1 MTQQQHETIN
11 NNKMISS
18 MNVNIIEET
27 NPQIQLELQNK
38 FNKSLAEMSIP
49 KLTIE
54 KMSAYLEKRKQ
65 LDCEI
70 TIFYAKVAQKSYA
83 TEKR

>member
-1 MTQQQHETIN
+1 MTQQQHGTIN

-18 MNVNIIEET
+18 INVNIIDET
-27 NPQIQLELQNK
+27 NPQVQLELQNK
-38 FNKSLAEMSIP
+38 FNKSLAEMSTP
-49 KLTIE
+49 KITIE
-54 KMSAYLEKRKQ
+54 KMSEYLRERKQ